1 MTDYT
6 TKWQLLRDI
15 DRAVTEIVET
25 HDFKDTVYSDHTFEL
40 RVDVAG
46 RKPELVEVHFL
57 EMPWFYMTSRY
68 QAMLVFGG
76 IPARGL
82 GFHNY
87 TRYSWTL
94 RKVR

>member
-1 MTDYT
+1 MSVFTERW
-6 TKWQLLRDI
+6 KLWHDI

-25 HDFKDTVYSDHTFEL
+25 HDFKDAVYSDHTFEL
-40 RVDVAG
+40 RVDVTG
-46 RKPELVEVHFL
+46 RKPEYVEVHFL

-68 QAMLVFGG
+68 QAMLVFGS

-82 GFHNY
+82 GFHNH
-87 TRYSWTL
+87 TRYSWAL

>member
-15 DRAVTEIVET
+15 DRAVTEIIET
-25 HDFKDTVYSDHTFEL
+25 HDFKDALYSDHTFEL
-40 RVDVAG
+40 RVDVTG

-68 QAMLVFGG
+68 QAMLVFSR
-76 IPARGL
+76 IPTRGL
-82 GFHNY
+82 GFHNQ
-87 TRYSWTL
+87 TRCSWCL